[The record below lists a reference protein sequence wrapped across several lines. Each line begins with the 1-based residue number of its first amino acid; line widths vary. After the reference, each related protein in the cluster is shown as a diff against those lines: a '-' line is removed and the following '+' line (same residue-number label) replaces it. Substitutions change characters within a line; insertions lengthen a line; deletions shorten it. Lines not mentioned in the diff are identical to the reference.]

1 MWAASTDDGGNIFYY
16 HLRTRES
23 SWDLPP
29 DVSQH
34 AAMEAAAQGAATRVL
49 VNASLWE
56 RIGRAFRTW
65 SSAVRWVRTAHLLA
79 RGTIVPRIARALEA
93 WMTKRDQAHRLVAHN
108 RDLLEDLAIARL
120 SVQHLE
126 SELARARL
134 KHAEAE
140 FVRLQS
146 GARLR
151 RP

>member
-1 MWAASTDDGGNIFYY
+1 
-16 HLRTRES
+16 
-23 SWDLPP
+23 
-29 DVSQH
+29 
-34 AAMEAAAQGAATRVL
+34 
-49 VNASLWE
+49 
-56 RIGRAFRTW
+56 
-65 SSAVRWVRTAHLLA
+65 LLA